1 MTASSDGPPV
11 APPAVEQKH
20 AINFE
25 WLITLR
31 WVVIIGQI
39 AIIAAVDRLMGI
51 ALPLL
56 PMAGIVAL
64 EALSNVGGV
73 LWRRRA
79 TEIGEAAL
87 GLLMLIDVALLTALL
102 YVSGGPFNPFSV
114 LYLVN
119 IALAAVVMSPLWTW
133 TLVVLSLACFGTLFL
148 GHLPLAGEHHGA
160 HEPRIS
166 MHLQGMWIAFGVA
179 AAFIVYF
186 IERVTRALAARDA
199 ELAAARSLSAR
210 HERLASLAALAAGAA
225 HELATPLSTIA
236 VVARELER
244 QLVHGGVGDAAM
256 GDARLIRQQVERC
269 REILTQLSADAGESA
284 GEAVLAV
291 AIEDL
296 LALATGDL
304 AQSGRIRRVITPA
317 AQGRALAIPP
327 RAMAQA
333 LRGILKNA
341 LEASGAAGEVVVRV
355 EVGERGWR
363 IAVVDRGVGMAPE
376 VLARAGEPFFT
387 TKSAEGAGH
396 GMGLGLFL
404 ARVLLERLG
413 GSVEIESTPGG
424 GTTVT
429 LLLPP
434 GGAAT
439 ICRIAAGPEADR
451 P

>member
-39 AIIAAVDRLMGI
+39 AIIAAVDRFMGI

-210 HERLASLAALAAGAA
+210 HERRDLELAWPRTVFSLSHVALPFPPDDPLYGYEVAGPSNHVQLGNIAIRGENGVLTVPMWALTRQRSNPFHSYVLERIDAFVAGA
-225 HELATPLSTIA
+225 S
-236 VVARELER
+236 AR
-244 QLVHGGVGDAAM
+244 
-256 GDARLIRQQVERC
+256 
-269 REILTQLSADAGESA
+269 
-284 GEAVLAV
+284 
-291 AIEDL
+291 
-296 LALATGDL
+296 
-304 AQSGRIRRVITPA
+304 
-317 AQGRALAIPP
+317 
-327 RAMAQA
+327 
-333 LRGILKNA
+333 
-341 LEASGAAGEVVVRV
+341 
-355 EVGERGWR
+355 
-363 IAVVDRGVGMAPE
+363 
-376 VLARAGEPFFT
+376 
-387 TKSAEGAGH
+387 
-396 GMGLGLFL
+396 
-404 ARVLLERLG
+404 
-413 GSVEIESTPGG
+413 
-424 GTTVT
+424 
-429 LLLPP
+429 
-434 GGAAT
+434 
-439 ICRIAAGPEADR
+439 
-451 P
+451 